1 MESTNTQGEEL
12 AIHKA
17 RVKSS
22 KIESAL
28 FLKDMFHFL
37 KKSKKFSIHI
47 SSDKLLETL
56 VIQDVEIPEED
67 ISDKYTE
74 MEFTIKNKASSD
86 LIKIKVSKNQFAG
99 MHVSF
104 SRPLPKAK
112 TICYWSDYKKFD
124 DVDCTVFEIDGNP
137 SMIRIVVP
145 R

>member
-1 MESTNTQGEEL
+1 MESTKTQDEEL
-12 AIHKA
+12 AIHKV
-17 RVKSS
+17 RVKSR
-22 KIESAL
+22 KIESSL

-37 KKSKKFSIHI
+37 KNSKKFSVHI

-56 VIQDVEIPEED
+56 VIQDVEIPEEN

-74 MEFTIKNKASSD
+74 MEFTIESKASSD

-104 SRPLPKAK
+104 SRPLPRAK
-112 TICYWSDYKKFD
+112 TLCYWSDYKKLD

-137 SMIRIVVP
+137 SKIQIVVP
-145 R
+145 H